1 MSVLSYNRF
10 VAVLALVTLASA
22 IVLLLPPV
30 RSSLRRAG
38 FGEMSIWMAMLVALT
53 ATAGSLVYSEVYGF
67 EPCRYCWYQRIAM
80 YPLVPVLLVGALRRD
95 PAVRYYGLPLS
106 FVGAAI
112 AVWHYLIQSFPSLDP
127 GACTTGVP
135 CSAKY
140 VDVFGFVSI
149 PFMALS
155 GFVLIS
161 VLLLSFRPSTPG
173 RFEETTA

>member
-1 MSVLSYNRF
+1 MSVLAYNRF
-10 VAVLALVTLASA
+10 VAVLALVALASA
-22 IVLLLPPV
+22 VLLLLPPV
-30 RSSLRRAG
+30 RASLRRAG
-38 FGEMSIWMAMLVALT
+38 FGEVATWLAMLVALA
-53 ATAGSLVYSEVYGF
+53 ATAGSLIYSEVYGF

-95 PAVRYYGLPLS
+95 PAIRYYGLPLALGG
-106 FVGAAI
+106 GAVAL
-112 AVWHYLIQSFPSLDP
+112 WHYLIQSFPSLDP

-161 VLLLSFRPSTPG
+161 VLLLSFRPATSGDP
-173 RFEETTA
+173 EETTA

>member
-106 FVGAAI
+106 LVGAAI